1 MIFKPKLTLIDEL
14 PPGDNY
20 MLRDELVTRG
30 AEARLALARAPHNV
44 TGDIQVDK
52 RRVVYNNVQ
61 AFNQLFG
68 VIQNNGIRFLR
79 SRRLEELFGH
89 ILRARKAFAS
99 LRGRMYHTWVIGETA
114 HFLDALK
121 MAWLAKTIVDIQP
134 SGYSRFDSDEK
145 EGSKRAF
152 ETEEEFLDYIIS
164 RIAGMNWNS
173 DI

>member
-1 MIFKPKLTLIDEL
+1 
-14 PPGDNY
+14 
-20 MLRDELVTRG
+20 
-30 AEARLALARAPHNV
+30 
-44 TGDIQVDK
+44 
-52 RRVVYNNVQ
+52 
-61 AFNQLFG
+61 
-68 VIQNNGIRFLR
+68 
-79 SRRLEELFGH
+79 
-89 ILRARKAFAS
+89 
-99 LRGRMYHTWVIGETA
+99 MYHTWVIGETA